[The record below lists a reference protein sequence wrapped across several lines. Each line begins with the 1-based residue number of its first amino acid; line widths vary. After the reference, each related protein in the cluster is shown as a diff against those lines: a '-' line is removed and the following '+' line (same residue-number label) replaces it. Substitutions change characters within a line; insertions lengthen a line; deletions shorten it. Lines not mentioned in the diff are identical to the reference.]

1 MRFVIAY
8 DIVNTKRRNKVA
20 KVLLNYGTR
29 VQYSVFECRITKI
42 QRTEICDKI
51 CEIIDSK
58 LDLVNIYVQCNSC
71 YAKKEKLGKD
81 INIPFNK
88 DIIIK

>member
-8 DIVNTKRRNKVA
+8 DIANTKRRNKIA
-20 KVLLNYGTR
+20 NVLLNYGTR
-29 VQYSVFECRITKI
+29 VQYSVFECRITKT
-42 QRTEICDKI
+42 QRIELGDKI
-51 CEIIDSK
+51 DKIINSK
-58 LDLVNIYVQCNSC
+58 QDIVSIYLQCNSC
-71 YAKKEKLGKD
+71 YSKKIKLGKD